1 MNEIV
6 SFELGKILKEK
17 GFNESVNK
25 YYTNIYDKPVQV
37 CSVNQ
42 HNWNTK
48 FHSLVSAPTIADVIM
63 WIYKEKDIWIEVRR
77 SYLLNQFVAV
87 TKNPRVE
94 LSSKDK
100 PGEAY
105 EEAIKYC
112 LENSLE

>member
-6 SFELGKILKEK
+6 NFELAKLLKEK
-17 GFNESVNK
+17 GFNQKVFSYYHNK
-25 YYTNIYDKPVQV
+25 KPYKIYSSLPFL
-37 CSVNQ
+37 
-42 HNWNTK
+42 NWNTNQT
-48 FHSLVSAPTIADVIM
+48 LISAPTIADVVM
-63 WIYKEKDIWIEVRR
+63 WLYKEKDIWIEVRR

-112 LENSLE
+112 LENLFE